1 MYVFHKKRGG
11 GGNSGGGGAKKH
23 GETIADHISYVD
35 AKFGSWQLL
44 PKGATGL

>member
-1 MYVFHKKRGG
+1 MFFTKEGG
-11 GGNSGGGGAKKH
+11 SEKMH

-44 PKGATGL
+44 PKGETRL

>member
-1 MYVFHKKRGG
+1 MGVFHEKEGGRGEQGRGG
-11 GGNSGGGGAKKH
+11 KKH

-35 AKFGSWQLL
+35 AKFGPWQLL